1 MNKSISVMLIDDN
14 KIDLFIH
21 SEFIKQMNISHTI
34 LEYSFATEALFF
46 LRNNEKD
53 KWPNLILLDI
63 HMPIMNGFDF
73 LDKYA
78 ELPLS
83 LRENCKIIVVS
94 SSLDT
99 GDKIKSKESPYV
111 LELIEKPMNTDK
123 LKKILVEHKVIQ
135 SH

>member
-1 MNKSISVMLIDDN
+1 MLIDDN

-34 LEYSFATEALFF
+34 LEYAFATEALTF
-46 LRNNEKD
+46 LKNNEKD

-73 LDKYA
+73 LEKYA

-83 LRENCKIIVVS
+83 LRENCKIVIVS

-99 GDKIKSKESPYV
+99 GDKLKSKENSNV

-123 LKKILVEHKVIQ
+123 LRKILIDSKVI
-135 SH
+135 

>member
-14 KIDLFIH
+14 RIDLFIH

-34 LEYSFATEALFF
+34 LEYSFATEALSF
-46 LRNNEKD
+46 LKNNEAD

-73 LDKYA
+73 LEKYA
-78 ELPLS
+78 EFPLS

-99 GDKIKSKESPYV
+99 GDKSKSIENPYV
-111 LELIEKPMNTDK
+111 VESIEKPMNTDK
-123 LKKILVEHKVIQ
+123 LKRILIANKVI
-135 SH
+135 

>member
-14 KIDLFIH
+14 RIDLFIH

-34 LEYSFATEALFF
+34 LEYAFAAEALTF
-46 LRNNEKD
+46 LKNNEKD

-73 LDKYA
+73 LEKYA

-99 GDKIKSKESPYV
+99 GDKLKSIENPYV

-123 LKKILVEHKVIQ
+123 LKKILIDNKVL
-135 SH
+135 